1 MLVTRRNQ
9 DFMPT
14 LFNELMNWNDTT
26 YSTPRMNIMETKDN
40 YKLELCIPGLTK
52 EDVKLSI
59 DAEGNLVVE
68 MVKENKSE
76 KKENKEEMRYLRHEF
91 SVEHFRQT
99 VMLPEDIHKE
109 QISAKVENGILDIII
124 PKVTVDEKKQAVQ
137 TIEVCQDTEGLDTL
151 G

>member
-68 MVKENKSE
+68 MVKETKNE
-76 KKENKEEMRYLRHEF
+76 KKEEMRYLRHEF

-99 VMLPEDIHKE
+99 VMLPDDIHKE
-109 QISAKVENGILDIII
+109 QISAKVENGILDIVI
-124 PKVTVDEKKQAVQ
+124 PKVTVEEKKQAMQ
-137 TIEVCQDTEGLDTL
+137 TIEVC
-151 G
+151 

>member
-52 EDVKLSI
+52 EDIKLNI

-68 MVKENKSE
+68 MIKETKNE
-76 KKENKEEMRYLRHEF
+76 KKNEEMRYLRHEF

-99 VMLPEDIHKE
+99 VMLPDDIHKE
-109 QISAKVENGILDIII
+109 QISAKVENGILDIVI
-124 PKVTVDEKKQAVQ
+124 PKVTIEEKKQAMQ
-137 TIEVCQDTEGLDTL
+137 TIEVC
-151 G
+151 

>member
-14 LFNELMNWNDTT
+14 LFNELMNLNDTT

-68 MVKENKSE
+68 MVKETKNE
-76 KKENKEEMRYLRHEF
+76 KKEEMRYLRHEF

-109 QISAKVENGILDIII
+109 QISAKVENGILDIVI
-124 PKVTVDEKKQAVQ
+124 PKVTVEEKKQAMQ
-137 TIEVCQDTEGLDTL
+137 TIEVC
-151 G
+151 

>member
-68 MVKENKSE
+68 MVKENNSE

-109 QISAKVENGILDIII
+109 QISAKVENGILDIVI

-137 TIEVCQDTEGLDTL
+137 TIEVC
-151 G
+151 

>member
-52 EDVKLSI
+52 EDVKLNI

-68 MVKENKSE
+68 MVKENKVEE
-76 KKENKEEMRYLRHEF
+76 KKEEMRYLRHEF

-99 VMLPEDIHKE
+99 VMLPDDIHKE

-124 PKVTVDEKKQAVQ
+124 PKVTVEEKKQAMQ
-137 TIEVCQDTEGLDTL
+137 TIEVC
-151 G
+151 

>member
-68 MVKENKSE
+68 MTKETKNA
-76 KKENKEEMRYLRHEF
+76 KKENKQEMRYLRHEI

-99 VMLPEDIHKE
+99 VMLHDDIHKE
-109 QISAKVENGILDIII
+109 QISAKVENGILDIVI
-124 PKVTVDEKKQAVQ
+124 PKVTVEEKKQAIQ
-137 TIEVCQDTEGLDTL
+137 TIEIG
-151 G
+151 

>member
-68 MVKENKSE
+68 MVKEMKNE
-76 KKENKEEMRYLRHEF
+76 KKNEEMRYLRHEF

-109 QISAKVENGILDIII
+109 QISAKVENGILDIVI
-124 PKVTVDEKKQAVQ
+124 PKVTVEEKKQAIQ
-137 TIEVCQDTEGLDTL
+137 TIEVC
-151 G
+151 

>member
-109 QISAKVENGILDIII
+109 QISAKVENGILDIVI
-124 PKVTVDEKKQAVQ
+124 PKVTVEEKKQAVQ
-137 TIEVCQDTEGLDTL
+137 NIEVC
-151 G
+151 

>member
-99 VMLPEDIHKE
+99 VMLPEDIHKD
-109 QISAKVENGILDIII
+109 QISAKVENGILDIVI
-124 PKVTVDEKKQAVQ
+124 PKVTVEEKKQAMQ
-137 TIEVCQDTEGLDTL
+137 TIEVC
-151 G
+151 

>member
-14 LFNELMNWNDTT
+14 LFNELMNWNDTN

-52 EDVKLSI
+52 DDVKLSI
-59 DAEGNLVVE
+59 DTEGNLVVE
-68 MVKENKSE
+68 MTKETKNE
-76 KKENKEEMRYLRHEF
+76 KKNEEMRYLRHEF

-124 PKVTVDEKKQAVQ
+124 PKVTVEEKKQTMQ
-137 TIEVCQDTEGLDTL
+137 TIEVC
-151 G
+151 

>member
-9 DFMPT
+9 DFMPA

-68 MVKENKSE
+68 MVKET

-109 QISAKVENGILDIII
+109 QISAKVENGILDIVI
-124 PKVTVDEKKQAVQ
+124 PKVTVEEKKQAVQ
-137 TIEVCQDTEGLDTL
+137 TIEVC
-151 G
+151 

>member
-1 MLVTRRNQ
+1 
-9 DFMPT
+9 MPT
-14 LFNELMNWNDTT
+14 LFNELMNWNDNT

-68 MVKENKSE
+68 MVKET

-99 VMLPEDIHKE
+99 VMLPDDIHKD
-109 QISAKVENGILDIII
+109 QISAKVENGILDIVI
-124 PKVTVDEKKQAVQ
+124 PKVTVEEKKQAMQ
-137 TIEVCQDTEGLDTL
+137 TIEVC
-151 G
+151 

>member
-1 MLVTRRNQ
+1 MLVNRRNQ

-76 KKENKEEMRYLRHEF
+76 KKEDKEEMRYLRHEF

-109 QISAKVENGILDIII
+109 QISAKVENGILDIVI
-124 PKVTVDEKKQAVQ
+124 PKVTVEEKKQAMQ
-137 TIEVCQDTEGLDTL
+137 TIEVC
-151 G
+151 

>member
-68 MVKENKSE
+68 MVKENKNE

-109 QISAKVENGILDIII
+109 QISAKVENGILDIVI
-124 PKVTVDEKKQAVQ
+124 PKVTVEEKKQAMQ
-137 TIEVCQDTEGLDTL
+137 TIEVC
-151 G
+151 

>member
-59 DAEGNLVVE
+59 DAEGNLVIE
-68 MVKENKSE
+68 MSKETKHEE
-76 KKENKEEMRYLRHEF
+76 KNNDVRYLRHEF

-99 VMLPEDIHKE
+99 VMLPDDIHKE
-109 QISAKVENGILDIII
+109 QISAKVENGILDIVI
-124 PKVTVDEKKQAVQ
+124 PKVTVEEKKEAVQ
-137 TIEVCQDTEGLDTL
+137 TIEIG
-151 G
+151 

>member
-59 DAEGNLVVE
+59 DVEGNLVVE
-68 MVKENKSE
+68 MVKETKNE
-76 KKENKEEMRYLRHEF
+76 KKNEEMRYLRHEF

-109 QISAKVENGILDIII
+109 NISAKVENGILDITI
-124 PKVTVDEKKQAVQ
+124 PKVTVEEKKQAMQ
-137 TIEVCQDTEGLDTL
+137 TIEVC
-151 G
+151 

>member
-1 MLVTRRNQ
+1 MFVTRRNQ

-99 VMLPEDIHKE
+99 VMLPDDIHKE
-109 QISAKVENGILDIII
+109 QISAKVENGILDIVI
-124 PKVTVDEKKQAVQ
+124 PKVTVEEKKQAVQ
-137 TIEVCQDTEGLDTL
+137 TIEVC
-151 G
+151 

>member
-76 KKENKEEMRYLRHEF
+76 KNENKEEMRYLRHEF

-109 QISAKVENGILDIII
+109 QISAKVENGILDIVI
-124 PKVTVDEKKQAVQ
+124 PKVTVEEKKQSMQ
-137 TIEVCQDTEGLDTL
+137 TIEVC
-151 G
+151 

>member
-52 EDVKLSI
+52 DDVKLSI

-68 MVKENKSE
+68 MTKETKNE

-109 QISAKVENGILDIII
+109 QISAKVENGILDIVI
-124 PKVTVDEKKQAVQ
+124 PKVTMEEKKQAIQ
-137 TIEVCQDTEGLDTL
+137 TIEVC
-151 G
+151 

>member
-52 EDVKLSI
+52 DDVKLSI
-59 DAEGNLVVE
+59 DTEGNLVVE
-68 MVKENKSE
+68 MTKETKNE
-76 KKENKEEMRYLRHEF
+76 KKNEEMRYLRHEF
-91 SVEHFRQT
+91 SVERT
-99 VMLPEDIHKE
+99 STRSK
-109 QISAKVENGILDIII
+109 SAQRSK
-124 PKVTVDEKKQAVQ
+124 TASW
-137 TIEVCQDTEGLDTL
+137 TSSSRR
-151 G
+151 

>member
-68 MVKENKSE
+68 MVKENKNE

-99 VMLPEDIHKE
+99 VMLPDDIHKE
-109 QISAKVENGILDIII
+109 QISAKVENGILDIVI
-124 PKVTVDEKKQAVQ
+124 PKVTVEEKKQAVQ
-137 TIEVCQDTEGLDTL
+137 TIEVC
-151 G
+151 

>member
-52 EDVKLSI
+52 DDVKLSI

-68 MVKENKSE
+68 MTKETKNE

-109 QISAKVENGILDIII
+109 QISAKVENGILDIVI
-124 PKVTVDEKKQAVQ
+124 PKVTVEEKKQAVQ
-137 TIEVCQDTEGLDTL
+137 TIEIC
-151 G
+151 

>member
-14 LFNELMNWNDTT
+14 LFNELMNWNDNT

-109 QISAKVENGILDIII
+109 QISAKVENGILDIVI
-124 PKVTVDEKKQAVQ
+124 PKVTMDEKKQAVQ
-137 TIEVCQDTEGLDTL
+137 TIEIG
-151 G
+151 

>member
-68 MVKENKSE
+68 MVKEMKNE

-99 VMLPEDIHKE
+99 VMLPEDIHK
-109 QISAKVENGILDIII
+109 QKISAKVENGILDIVI
-124 PKVTVDEKKQAVQ
+124 PKVTVEEKKQAVQ
-137 TIEVCQDTEGLDTL
+137 TIEIG
-151 G
+151 

>member
-68 MVKENKSE
+68 MVKENKVEE
-76 KKENKEEMRYLRHEF
+76 KKEEMRYLRHEF

-109 QISAKVENGILDIII
+109 QISAKVENGILDIVI
-124 PKVTVDEKKQAVQ
+124 PKVTVEEKKQAMQ
-137 TIEVCQDTEGLDTL
+137 TIEVC
-151 G
+151 

>member
-68 MVKENKSE
+68 MTKESKNE

-109 QISAKVENGILDIII
+109 QISAKVENGILDIVI
-124 PKVTVDEKKQAVQ
+124 PKVTVEEKKQAVQ
-137 TIEVCQDTEGLDTL
+137 TIEVC
-151 G
+151 

>member
-109 QISAKVENGILDIII
+109 HISAKVDNGILDSVI
-124 PKVTVDEKKQAVQ
+124 PKVTVEEKKQAMQ
-137 TIEVCQDTEGLDTL
+137 TIEVC
-151 G
+151 

>member
-14 LFNELMNWNDTT
+14 LFNELMNWNDNT

-68 MVKENKSE
+68 MVKETKNE
-76 KKENKEEMRYLRHEF
+76 KKEEMRYLRHEF

-99 VMLPEDIHKE
+99 VMLPDDIHKE
-109 QISAKVENGILDIII
+109 QISAKVENGILDIVI
-124 PKVTVDEKKQAVQ
+124 PKVTVEEKKQAMQ
-137 TIEVCQDTEGLDTL
+137 TIEIG
-151 G
+151 

>member
-14 LFNELMNWNDTT
+14 LFNELLNWNDTT

-52 EDVKLSI
+52 DDVKLSI

-68 MVKENKSE
+68 MVKETKNE
-76 KKENKEEMRYLRHEF
+76 KKNEEIRYLRHEF

-99 VMLPEDIHKE
+99 VMLPDDIHRD
-109 QISAKVENGILDIII
+109 QISAKVENGILDIVI
-124 PKVTVDEKKQAVQ
+124 PKVTVEEKQKQIQ
-137 TIEVCQDTEGLDTL
+137 TIEVG
-151 G
+151 

>member
-52 EDVKLSI
+52 EDVKLNI

-68 MVKENKSE
+68 MVKET

-99 VMLPEDIHKE
+99 VMLPDDIHKE
-109 QISAKVENGILDIII
+109 QISAKVENGILDIVI
-124 PKVTVDEKKQAVQ
+124 PKVTVEEKKQAMQ
-137 TIEVCQDTEGLDTL
+137 TIEVC
-151 G
+151 

>member
-14 LFNELMNWNDTT
+14 LFNELMNWNDNTF
-26 YSTPRMNIMETKDN
+26 STPRMNIMETKDN

-52 EDVKLSI
+52 DDVKLSI
-59 DAEGNLVVE
+59 DQEGNLVVE
-68 MVKENKSE
+68 MTKETKHEE
-76 KKENKEEMRYLRHEF
+76 KNDDVRYLRHEF

-109 QISAKVENGILDIII
+109 QISAKVENGILDIVI
-124 PKVTVDEKKQAVQ
+124 PKVTMEEKKQAVQ
-137 TIEVCQDTEGLDTL
+137 TIEIG
-151 G
+151 

>member
-14 LFNELMNWNDTT
+14 LFNELMNWNDTN

-52 EDVKLSI
+52 DDVKLSI
-59 DAEGNLVVE
+59 DTEGNLVVE
-68 MVKENKSE
+68 MTKETKNE
-76 KKENKEEMRYLRHEF
+76 KKNEEMRYLRHEF

-124 PKVTVDEKKQAVQ
+124 PKVTVEEKKQAVQ
-137 TIEVCQDTEGLDTL
+137 TIEIG
-151 G
+151 

>member
-68 MVKENKSE
+68 MVKETKNE
-76 KKENKEEMRYLRHEF
+76 KKEEMRYLRHEF

-99 VMLPEDIHKE
+99 VMLPDDIHKD
-109 QISAKVENGILDIII
+109 QISAKVENGILEIVI
-124 PKVTVDEKKQAVQ
+124 PKVTVEEKKQAMQ
-137 TIEVCQDTEGLDTL
+137 TIEVC
-151 G
+151 

>member
-109 QISAKVENGILDIII
+109 QISAKVENGILDIVI
-124 PKVTVDEKKQAVQ
+124 PKVTIDEKKQAVQ
-137 TIEVCQDTEGLDTL
+137 TIEVC
-151 G
+151 

>member
-26 YSTPRMNIMETKDN
+26 YSTPRMNIMEAKDN

-68 MVKENKSE
+68 MVKET

-109 QISAKVENGILDIII
+109 QISAKVENGILEIVI
-124 PKVTVDEKKQAVQ
+124 PKVTVEEKKQAMQ
-137 TIEVCQDTEGLDTL
+137 TIEVC
-151 G
+151 

>member
-14 LFNELMNWNDTT
+14 LFNELMNWNDNT

-109 QISAKVENGILDIII
+109 QISAKVENGILDIVI
-124 PKVTVDEKKQAVQ
+124 PKVTVEEKKQAVQ
-137 TIEVCQDTEGLDTL
+137 NIEVC
-151 G
+151 